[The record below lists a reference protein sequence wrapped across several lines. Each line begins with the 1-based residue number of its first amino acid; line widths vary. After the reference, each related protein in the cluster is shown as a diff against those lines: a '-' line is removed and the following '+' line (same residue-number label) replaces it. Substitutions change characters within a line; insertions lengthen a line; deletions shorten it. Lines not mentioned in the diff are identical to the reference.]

1 MNLGPI
7 WISKKKKNPKK
18 SIEACNN
25 QSINQSIFMKVLEGN
40 TLLKTLTK
48 MCEIYFHVPT
58 KKKELITLGAQ
69 HSNLTFTVLHN
80 PL

>member
-1 MNLGPI
+1 MQVMQP
-7 WISKKKKNPKK
+7 
-18 SIEACNN
+18 
-25 QSINQSIFMKVLEGN
+25 SINLYEGIGENIVQTPEGN

-48 MCEIYFHVPT
+48 MCEIYFHVPK

-80 PL
+80 QL